1 MSRAAETI
9 FYFFTKVRYGILH
22 ACLWLAHLLVSIMIS
37 VLMLFLIPVGGG
49 IPAGVLLARTKGL
62 AWPVT
67 AGLYLVSD
75 VMLAFAFEPVLQLL
89 AWLAGKIPL
98 LARFS
103 ARMKEAMA
111 RSAVRYRGTGAGP
124 LTLVMISFG
133 ADPMTGRASALAA
146 GHGFVMGWVFAIAGD
161 MLYYAVIA
169 VTTLRL
175 SKYVRDPY
183 TATWIVLGAMIVVP
197 LIVRSFRALQGM
209 RGRPEIRRGQP

>member
-1 MSRAAETI
+1 M
-9 FYFFTKVRYGILH
+9 F
-22 ACLWLAHLLVSIMIS
+22 S

-75 VMLAFAFEPVLQLL
+75 VLLALAFEPVLQLL
-89 AWLAGKIPL
+89 AWPTGKVPF

-103 ARMKEAMA
+103 ARMKAAMA
-111 RSAVRYRGTGAGP
+111 RSAARFSGIGAGP

-133 ADPMTGRASALAA
+133 ADPMTGRASAMAA
-146 GHGFVMGWVFAIAGD
+146 GHGFLMGWAFAIAGD

-169 VTTLRL
+169 VTTLHL
-175 SKYVRDPY
+175 NQYVRDPE
-183 TATWIVLGAMIVVP
+183 TTMWIVLGAMIVVP
-197 LIVRSFRALQGM
+197 LIVRFFRASQKVQA
-209 RGRPEIRRGQP
+209 RPDIP

>member
-1 MSRAAETI
+1 M
-9 FYFFTKVRYGILH
+9 F
-22 ACLWLAHLLVSIMIS
+22 S

-49 IPAGVLLARTKGL
+49 IPAGVLLAQTKGL

-75 VMLAFAFEPVLQLL
+75 MLLALAFEPVLRLL
-89 AWLAGKIPL
+89 AWLGGRVPF

-103 ARMKEAMA
+103 AAMKAAMA
-111 RSAVRYRGTGAGP
+111 RSAAHFSGTGAGP
-124 LTLVMISFG
+124 VTLVMISFG

-146 GHGFVMGWVFAIAGD
+146 GHGFLMGWAFAIAGD

-175 SKYVRDPY
+175 NRYFRDPD
-183 TATWIVLGAMIVVP
+183 TTMWIVLGAMIVVP
-197 LIVRSFRALQGM
+197 LIVRAFRATEGPQGSTET
-209 RGRPEIRRGQP
+209 P

>member
-1 MSRAAETI
+1 
-9 FYFFTKVRYGILH
+9 
-22 ACLWLAHLLVSIMIS
+22 
-37 VLMLFLIPVGGG
+37 MLFLIPVGGG

-75 VMLAFAFEPVLQLL
+75 VMLALAFEPVLQLL
-89 AWLAGKIPL
+89 AWLAGKIPF

-103 ARMKEAMA
+103 ARMKAAMA
-111 RSAVRYRGTGAGP
+111 RSAGRYRGTGAGP

-146 GHGFVMGWVFAIAGD
+146 GHGFVTGWVFAIAGD

-175 SKYVRDPY
+175 SKYVRDPD
-183 TATWIVLGAMIVVP
+183 TAAWIVLGAMIVVP

-209 RGRPEIRRGQP
+209 RGRPEIRGGQP

>member
-1 MSRAAETI
+1 M
-9 FYFFTKVRYGILH
+9 L
-22 ACLWLAHLLVSIMIS
+22 S
-37 VLMLFLIPVGGG
+37 VLMLFLIPAGGG
-49 IPAGVLLARTKGL
+49 IPAGVLLAQTKGL

-75 VMLAFAFEPVLQLL
+75 VMLALAFEPVLRLL
-89 AWLAGKIPL
+89 AWLAGKVPF

-103 ARMKEAMA
+103 ARLKAALA
-111 RSAVRYRGTGAGP
+111 RSAAHFSGTGAGP
-124 LTLVMISFG
+124 LALVMISFG

-175 SKYVRDPY
+175 NTYVRDPN

-197 LIVRSFRALQGM
+197 VVVRRFRPPGKALSKVS
-209 RGRPEIRRGQP
+209 